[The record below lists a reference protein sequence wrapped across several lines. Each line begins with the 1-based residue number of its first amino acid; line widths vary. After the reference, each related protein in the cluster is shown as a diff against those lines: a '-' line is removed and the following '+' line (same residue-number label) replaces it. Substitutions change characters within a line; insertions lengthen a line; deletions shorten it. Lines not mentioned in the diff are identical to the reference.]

1 MITPTRK
8 DLKRSFNYFKGCK
21 RILDVGSGT
30 GEFVK
35 LAPHRITGID
45 INGRNNSKI
54 KYGSATAIPF
64 PKNSF
69 DGLHCSHVIEHL
81 GPRQVYAFLK
91 EATRVLKS
99 NGILVI
105 SSPLLWPGFYDN
117 LTHIKPYPPRAIT
130 RYLVETAPDTTYP
143 AIKSKFKLVALHW
156 RYRYLTK
163 TGYTLV
169 LRKC

>member
-1 MITPTRK
+1 LRA
-8 DLKRSFNYFKGCK
+8 SFGYLRRCR

-30 GEFVK
+30 GEFIR
-35 LAPHRITGID
+35 LAPRRIIGID
-45 INGRNNSKI
+45 TNRQRQAQVKF
-54 KYGSATAIPF
+54 GSATAIPY

-81 GPRQVYAFLK
+81 EPKQVYRFFK
-91 EATRVLKS
+91 EASRVLEPG
-99 NGILVI
+99 GILVI
-105 SSPLLWPGFYDN
+105 SSPMLWSGFYDN

-130 RYLVETAPDTTYP
+130 RYLMETAPDTTYP
-143 AIKSKFKLVALHW
+143 LIKAKFKLVALRW
-156 RYRYLTK
+156 RYRYFTK

>member
-1 MITPTRK
+1 MARC
-8 DLKRSFNYFKGCK
+8 R
-21 RILDVGSGT
+21 RILDVGCGT
-30 GEFVK
+30 GEFIK
-35 LAPHRITGID
+35 LAPHRIIGID
-45 INGRNNSKI
+45 INRQQNSRIKFGR
-54 KYGSATAIPF
+54 ATAIPY

-81 GPRQVYAFLK
+81 EPHDVYLFLK
-91 EATRVLKS
+91 QAARVLKAD
-99 NGILVI
+99 GILVI
-105 SSPLLWPGFYDN
+105 SSPVLWSGFYDN

-143 AIKSKFKLVALHW
+143 AIRAKFKLVALRW

-169 LRKC
+169 LKKC

>member
-1 MITPTRK
+1 MHF
-8 DLKRSFNYFKGCK
+8 SFGYLRRC
-21 RILDVGSGT
+21 RRVLDVGCGT
-30 GEFVK
+30 GEFIK
-35 LAPHRITGID
+35 LSPQKIVGID
-45 INGRNNSKI
+45 TNRLTLSLCRRQGLAV
-54 KYGSATAIPF
+54 KYGSAAKIPY
-64 PKNSF
+64 PQNSF

-130 RYLVETAPDTTYP
+130 RYLVEAAPDTTYP
-143 AIKSKFKLVALHW
+143 AIPSKFKLVALHW
-156 RYRYLTK
+156 RYRYFTK